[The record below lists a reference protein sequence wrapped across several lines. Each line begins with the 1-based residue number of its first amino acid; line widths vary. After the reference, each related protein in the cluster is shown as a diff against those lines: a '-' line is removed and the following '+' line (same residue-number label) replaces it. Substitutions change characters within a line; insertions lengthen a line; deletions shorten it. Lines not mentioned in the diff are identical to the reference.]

1 MQRAAAAGEGTFLA
15 FPPAFVSPPPTLDA
29 ALARI
34 AELEREQRVATALVR
49 VAEEAGETL
58 AFADLMS
65 RICALTADLV
75 PVDRATVYL
84 YSRRGEGYI
93 PVGDCGTPAHV
104 YEKFVQLYYAENAS
118 GHPRQA
124 LFPLVAELESCG
136 MATWTRD
143 DAPTQEALALLDAT
157 EEYTICLL
165 SIPRVRGFL
174 SLGRRE
180 HLPFDA
186 ASLAIAQG
194 IARQASSLIDHSR
207 VFDRTQAAAR
217 VSAGLATIA
226 AAVNLET
233 DEARIASVLSSGA
246 ASLFRVDTSVLFTL
260 KGDRLVVLG
269 HHGANACVELP
280 LGGDTLLLV
289 QAVREGRV
297 VYQNAIADSPMA
309 SGPLAGALG
318 LRCALALP
326 LIGAEGAMGCLLIG
340 DTAREYR
347 FNQQIADQAVLLGPM
362 AAAALARAT
371 LFRQVERSEE
381 HFRSLIE
388 HASDL
393 TAIIGADGVFRYQ
406 SPSSER
412 ILGYTPEEL
421 VGRNVLE
428 FLPPEDAVRLT
439 ELVASLLRGDTQRV
453 PHEGGFRHKDG
464 SWRILEGVGT
474 QVLDPSGAR
483 TIIVNTRD
491 VTQRKRAEAREAGQK
506 HVLELLAT
514 DGNLPE
520 VLATL
525 VATIEGDLPG
535 VAVAVLLLE
544 DDHATFR
551 MVAGDRVPEALRA
564 AVEGL
569 QVGPTAGV
577 VGAAAYRRRPV
588 IVEDVMQHALS
599 ARQSDVLKAAG
610 LRSCW
615 AQPIFSAS
623 GEVLGVIG
631 LCRAT
636 PHQPDAEELRNV
648 EAAASLAG
656 IAVERKRAERALA
669 AAYDQAL
676 AATRLKSEFLANM
689 SHEIRT
695 PMNGIIGMTEIALDS
710 DDVTE
715 QRYCL
720 GRARACAEN
729 LLGIIND
736 ILDFSKIEAGKLT
749 IERVPFNLRT
759 VIEEVADLVA
769 PRIQE
774 KQLALSCAAPPAS
787 CEHLIGDPQRVRQV
801 LTNLVGNAIKFTDAG
816 SVTVGAD
823 VLMETQTHARLR
835 LTVRDTGIGIAKDRH
850 ALIFES
856 FVQAD
861 GSTTSRHGGTGLG
874 LTITRQ
880 LVELMD
886 GTMGLESAPG
896 TGSTFW
902 VELALEKA
910 SVVAAGA
917 TSSSTAAPSPADNPA
932 AAHDPS
938 PARDPA
944 AHDPPAPFAA
954 VRASA

>member
-1 MQRAAAAGEGTFLA
+1 MRPAPRNALANAPLAGRERGYISCFFA
-15 FPPAFVSPPPTLDA
+15 AFVSSRPNVDA

-34 AELEREQRVATALVR
+34 AELEREQRVTTALVR

-65 RICALTADLV
+65 RICTLTAELV

-93 PVGDCGTPAHV
+93 PVGDFGTPAHV
-104 YEKFVQLYYAENAS
+104 YEKFVQLYYAENA
-118 GHPRQA
+118 GANPRQA
-124 LFPLVAELESCG
+124 LFPLVDELESRG

-143 DAPTQEALALLDAT
+143 DAPTADALTLLDAT
-157 EEYTICLL
+157 EEYAICLL
-165 SIPRVRGFL
+165 AIPRVRGFL
-174 SLGRRE
+174 SLGRRARVA
-180 HLPFDA
+180 FDEA
-186 ASLAIAQG
+186 AAAIAQG
-194 IARQASSLIDHSR
+194 IARQAASLIDHSR

-217 VSAGLATIA
+217 VSAGLATLA

-233 DEARIASVLSSGA
+233 DETRIATVLSSGA
-246 ASLFRVDTSVLFTL
+246 ASLFRADTAVLFTL
-260 KGDRLVVLG
+260 KGDRLAVLG
-269 HHGANACVELP
+269 HHGADPCVELP

-309 SGPLAGALG
+309 SGPLGGALG

-347 FNQQIADQAVLLGPM
+347 FNQQIADQAVLLGPT

-371 LFRQVERSEE
+371 LFHQVERSEE

-388 HASDL
+388 NASDL

-412 ILGYTPEEL
+412 ILGYKPEEL
-421 VGRNVLE
+421 VGRNVLD
-428 FLPPEDAVRLT
+428 FLPPEDGVRLT
-439 ELVASLLRGDTQRV
+439 ELAASLLGGDRQRV
-453 PHEGGFRHKDG
+453 PHEGRFRHKDG

-474 QVLDPSGAR
+474 LVVDPSGAR
-483 TIIVNTRD
+483 TIIANTRD
-491 VTQRKRAEAREAGQK
+491 VTRRKRAEAREAGQK
-506 HVLELLAT
+506 RVLELLAT
-514 DGNLPE
+514 DGSLPE

-525 VATIEGDLPG
+525 IATIEGDLPG
-535 VAVAVLLLE
+535 AAAAVLLLE
-544 DDHATFR
+544 DDHRTFR
-551 MVAGDRVPEALRA
+551 HVAGAHLPAPLREAI
-564 AVEGL
+564 EGL
-569 QVGPTAGV
+569 QIRPTAGV
-577 VGAAAYRRRPV
+577 VGDAAYRRRPV
-588 IVEDVMQHALS
+588 IVEDILQRALS
-599 ARQSDVLKAAG
+599 PEHAANVEAAG
-610 LRSCW
+610 LRACW

-631 LCRAT
+631 LVRAT
-636 PHQPDAEELRNV
+636 PHHPDAEELRSV

-669 AAYDQAL
+669 VAHDQAL

-695 PMNGIIGMTEIALDS
+695 PMNGILGMTEIALDS
-710 DDVTE
+710 TDVAE

-749 IERVPFNLRT
+749 LERVPFNVRT

-769 PRIQE
+769 PRIEE
-774 KQLALSCAAPPAS
+774 KRLTLSCGAPPPS
-787 CEHLIGDPQRVRQV
+787 CEHLIGDPRRIRQV

-816 SVTVGAD
+816 SVTVATE

-835 LTVRDTGIGIAKDRH
+835 LAVRDTGIGIAKDRH
-850 ALIFES
+850 GLIFES

-861 GSTTSRHGGTGLG
+861 GSTTSRYGGTGLG

-896 TGSTFW
+896 EGSTFW
-902 VELALEKA
+902 IELALEKVP
-910 SVVAAGA
+910 SVAAGA
-917 TSSSTAAPSPADNPA
+917 AAPGTAAA
-932 AAHDPS
+932 ARTRNVSD
-938 PARDPA
+938 A
-944 AHDPPAPFAA
+944 A
-954 VRASA
+954 

>member
-1 MQRAAAAGEGTFLA
+1 
-15 FPPAFVSPPPTLDA
+15 VSPPPTLDA
-29 ALARI
+29 ALLRI
-34 AELEREQRVATALVR
+34 AELERAERIAAALVR

-58 AFADLMS
+58 AFADLMG
-65 RICALTADLV
+65 RICALSAELV

-104 YEKFVQLYYAENAS
+104 YERFVQLYYAPEAS

-124 LFPLVAELESCG
+124 LFPLVEELESRG

-143 DAPTQEALALLDAT
+143 DAPTPEALALLDAT
-157 EEYTICLL
+157 EEYALALL
-165 SIPRVRGFL
+165 SIPRVNGFL

-180 HLPFDA
+180 RVPFDD
-186 ASLAIAQG
+186 ASLAIARG
-194 IARQASSLIDHSR
+194 IARQAASLIDHSR

-217 VSAGLATIA
+217 VSAGLATLA

-233 DEARIASVLSSGA
+233 DDTRIANVLSSGA
-246 ASLFRVDTSVLFTL
+246 ASLFRVDTAVLFTL
-260 KGDRLVVLG
+260 KSDRLIVLG
-269 HHGANACVELP
+269 HHGADACVELP
-280 LGGDTLLLV
+280 LGEDTLLLV

-297 VYQNAIADSPMA
+297 AYQNAIADSTMA

-318 LRCALALP
+318 LKCALALP
-326 LIGAEGAMGCLLIG
+326 LIGSEGAMGCLLIG

-388 HASDL
+388 NASDL

-412 ILGYTPEEL
+412 ILGYKPEEL

-428 FLPPEDAVRLT
+428 FLATDDSVRLA
-439 ELVASLLRGDTQRV
+439 ELVMSLLRGDKQRV
-453 PHEGGFRHKDG
+453 PHEGRFRHKDG
-464 SWRILEGVGT
+464 SWRVLEGVAT
-474 QVLDPSGAR
+474 QVLDPSGTR

-491 VTQRKRAEAREAGQK
+491 VTQRKRAAAREGGQK
-506 HVLELLAT
+506 RVLELLAT

-525 VATIEGDLPG
+525 VATIEADLPG
-535 VAVAVLLLE
+535 VAAAVLLLE
-544 DDHATFR
+544 DDHTTFR
-551 MVAGDRVPEALRA
+551 HLAGEHLPEPLRE

-577 VGAAAYRRRPV
+577 AGAAAHRRRSV
-588 IVEDVMQHALS
+588 VVEDITQHALS
-599 ARQSDVLKAAG
+599 ARHAEIVNAAG
-610 LRSCW
+610 IRACW

-623 GEVLGVIG
+623 GEVLGVIAVYRG
-631 LCRAT
+631 A
-636 PHQPDAEELRNV
+636 PHRPDAEELRSV

-669 AAYDQAL
+669 VARDQAL

-710 DDVTE
+710 DDVME

-769 PRIQE
+769 PRIHE
-774 KQLALSCAAPPAS
+774 KRLELSCSAPPAS
-787 CEHLIGDPQRVRQV
+787 CEHLIGDPQRIRQV
-801 LTNLVGNAIKFTDAG
+801 LTNLVGNAIKFTDTG
-816 SVTVGAD
+816 SVAVATD
-823 VLMETQTHARLR
+823 VLVETQTHARLR
-835 LTVRDTGIGIAKDRH
+835 VAVRDTGIGIAKERH
-850 ALIFES
+850 GLIFES

-880 LVELMD
+880 LVELME
-886 GTMGLESAPG
+886 GTMGLESTPG
-896 TGSTFW
+896 AGSTFW

-910 SVVAAGA
+910 SAAVA
-917 TSSSTAAPSPADNPA
+917 TSSA
-932 AAHDPS
+932 AAS
-938 PARDPA
+938 A
-944 AHDPPAPFAA
+944 ASELSVAVPDTLEAFAT
-954 VRASA
+954 VRALG